1 MSAEKSPYQ
10 ITLPNVRLA
19 FPDLFE
25 ATQVQG
31 TGDPAYRA
39 TFLVPANSDTRKKI
53 DAIIKQLAKDTWKDK
68 ADKILASIEGIP
80 NKICWIDGNKRA
92 YDGYEDN
99 WALSASRRVA
109 SGRPTVIDADRSP
122 LSATDGKPYSGCY
135 VYGIVKF
142 WAQDNEHGKAIRCE
156 LLGVQFFRDGDSFGG
171 GTKAADSDDFAD
183 LSVGTE
189 AEDIA

>member
-1 MSAEKSPYQ
+1 MSTDTSPYK
-10 ITLPNVRLA
+10 ITLPGVRLA

-31 TGDPAYRA
+31 TGTPSYRA
-39 TFLVPANSDTRKKI
+39 TFLVPADGQTRKKV
-53 DAIIKQLAKDTWKDK
+53 DTIIKQLAKDTWKDK
-68 ADKILASIEGIP
+68 AEKILASVDGIP

-99 WALSASRRVA
+99 WALSATRRTTA
-109 SGRPTVIDADRSP
+109 GRPTVVDVDRSP
-122 LSATDGKPYSGCY
+122 LQADDGKPYSGCY
-135 VYGIVKF
+135 VNAIVKF

-156 LLGVQFFRDGDSFGG
+156 LLGVQFFKDGDSFGG
-171 GTKAADSDDFAD
+171 GTKAADTDDFED
-183 LSVGTE
+183 LSTGVE